1 MSQVAVVTGAG
12 SGVGRAVAA
21 QLAALG
27 WNVALIGRHLETLD
41 ETIASI
47 EGGAERMRAFACD
60 VGDSSAVAKMARDVL
75 AAFGTV
81 DVLVNS
87 AGTNLAKRALADL
100 TADAFDQVVKVNLN
114 GAFYCVREF
123 LPTMRAKKA
132 GTIVNII
139 SDAGLRSN
147 PVSGAAYVASKFGL
161 TGLNDTI
168 NVEERK
174 HGIRATAIFPG
185 EINTPLLDR
194 RPAPPPMDAR
204 QKMLQAEDVAACV
217 LLAITL
223 PPRAIV
229 EHLLVRPA

>member
-12 SGVGRAVAA
+12 SGVGRAIAV

-27 WNVALIGRHLETLD
+27 WKVALIGRRVEMLD
-41 ETIASI
+41 GTIKSI
-47 EGGAERMRAFACD
+47 EEGVDRMKAFPCD
-60 VGDSSAVAKMARDVL
+60 VGDSNAVAQMAKEVL
-75 AAFGTV
+75 AAFGTI

-100 TADAFDQVVKVNLN
+100 TDDAFDQVVKINLN
-114 GAFYCVREF
+114 GAFYCIREF

-139 SDAGLRSN
+139 SDAGLRTN

-168 NVEERK
+168 NIEERK
-174 HGIRATAIFPG
+174 NGIRATAIFPG
-185 EINTPLLDR
+185 DINTPLLDR
-194 RPAPPPMDAR
+194 RPVPPPPEAR
-204 QKMLQAEDVAACV
+204 QKMLQPEDVAACA

-223 PPRAIV
+223 PHRAIV
-229 EHLLVRPA
+229 EHLVVRPA